1 MSVVAVSSQARK
13 LPLRRPAA
21 PSTQARCINLLS
33 APGPGREEQLP
44 AGSRDGPPGR
54 PAGQEREGRKSP
66 GESAPGSRRGSA
78 CGTGRGGRRRVPAH
92 PEARAPPK
100 AGARGPSRSP
110 GDDKSL
116 LAVGARD
123 QKREG
128 REFEDLPGLG
138 SPWKRCGSLLP
149 HGFERGPDVLASDR
163 PAESPAGAHFQPRP
177 RPAAPGQVRRVRSAG
192 LFFCV
197 RSTHDAPTTGA
208 GAQARVVAPS
218 ATPSPAAGAEE
229 PEEGGKGSGLLTQ
242 TSEGRSTC
250 RGVWLLSG
258 DPRADYGWPCVA
270 KFKLS
275 LRECLRRR
283 RSAASSG
290 HSAKRGGGDLR
301 AEERRPSW
309 ERGGR
314 AGGQAGGRGV
324 FPGRARPRRL
334 RGKFSWPREGW
345 CPGREQP
352 RCIRVR
358 LRRLQNALKRSG
370 PTPPVQHW
378 PRQGSPFWA
387 GYQLGAEGRAEV
399 VPAARCRQ
407 VHAAKPHAAPK
418 PRVLPALAASVSPGD
433 LEAGWGEEDT
443 VLLGPHRSAVPIPLP
458 PRGRPRPGLRGTI
471 ALKLQ

>member
-44 AGSRDGPPGR
+44 AGSRDRPPGR
-54 PAGQEREGRKSP
+54 PAGQQREGRKNP
-66 GESAPGSRRGSA
+66 RESAPGSRRGSA

-92 PEARAPPK
+92 PEAWAPPK

-128 REFEDLPGLG
+128 REFEDLPGLR

-149 HGFERGPDVLASDR
+149 HGFERGPDVPASDR

-197 RSTHDAPTTGA
+197 RSTHDASTTGA

-242 TSEGRSTC
+242 TSEGRSAC

-275 LRECLRRR
+275 LPECLRRR
-283 RSAASSG
+283 RGAARLLQDIQQSG
-290 HSAKRGGGDLR
+290 EAGTSG
-301 AEERRPSW
+301 RRSDAP
-309 ERGGR
+309 
-314 AGGQAGGRGV
+314 AGNAAGGRGV
-324 FPGRARPRRL
+324 FPGRARPLRL

-352 RCIRVR
+352 RCIWAW
-358 LRRLQNALKRSG
+358 LRRLQNALERSG
-370 PTPPVQHW
+370 PPTAQHW

-387 GYQLGAEGRAEV
+387 GYQLGAEGGAEV

-418 PRVLPALAASVSPGD
+418 PRVRPALAASVSPGD
-433 LEAGWGEEDT
+433 LEAGWGEDT
-443 VLLGPHRSAVPIPLP
+443 VLLGPHRSAVPIPRP
-458 PRGRPRPGLRGTI
+458 PRGRPRRGLRGTI

>member
-1 MSVVAVSSQARK
+1 MSIVAVSSQARK

-33 APGPGREEQLP
+33 AAPGRQREEQLP

-54 PAGQEREGRKSP
+54 PAGQEPEGRKSP
-66 GESAPGSRRGSA
+66 GDSAPGSRRGSA

-100 AGARGPSRSP
+100 ARGRGPSRSP

-149 HGFERGPDVLASDR
+149 HRFERGPDVPASDR
-163 PAESPAGAHFQPRP
+163 PAESPEGAHFQPRP
-177 RPAAPGQVRRVRSAG
+177 RPAAPGQVRRVWSAG

-208 GAQARVVAPS
+208 GAQGNKRGSSLRPLPRPQPRALRS
-218 ATPSPAAGAEE
+218 RKRS
-229 PEEGGKGSGLLTQ
+229 GKGSGLLTQ
-242 TSEGRSTC
+242 TSEGRSAC
-250 RGVWLLSG
+250 RGVWLPSG

-290 HSAKRGGGDLR
+290 PSAKRRGGDLR
-301 AEERRPSW
+301 AEERRPCW

-314 AGGQAGGRGV
+314 GL

-352 RCIRVR
+352 RCI
-358 LRRLQNALKRSG
+358 
-370 PTPPVQHW
+370 
-378 PRQGSPFWA
+378 
-387 GYQLGAEGRAEV
+387 
-399 VPAARCRQ
+399 
-407 VHAAKPHAAPK
+407 
-418 PRVLPALAASVSPGD
+418 
-433 LEAGWGEEDT
+433 
-443 VLLGPHRSAVPIPLP
+443 
-458 PRGRPRPGLRGTI
+458 
-471 ALKLQ
+471 